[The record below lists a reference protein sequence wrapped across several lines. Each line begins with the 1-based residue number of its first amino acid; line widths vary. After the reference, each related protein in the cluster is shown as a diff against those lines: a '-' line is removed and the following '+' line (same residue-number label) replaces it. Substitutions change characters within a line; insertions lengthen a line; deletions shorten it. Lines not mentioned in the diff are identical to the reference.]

1 MRGFLVAYR
10 WELRLIVF
18 IPAISGIAQTFAG
31 PLYGLLVNNSAVIH
45 FMYLVGSVV
54 GLLLLALSYPR
65 VRDLGRGFLVTVWG
79 YEIAHSV
86 VIATSQGVLFI
97 VEVVF
102 PTEGGLALFLR
113 NSSVLAL
120 AGILET
126 LVLLW
131 FARQASRLSLMHAVF
146 LLVYSSLNLVGTV
159 TGSTVSASN
168 SNILLYLAYLLSR
181 GAITLT
187 VMLVKVWLLGNFER
201 RDPKFRKNAVFG
213 LLATLILGAYTRAAI
228 AHLIGYVE
236 GPYLAV
242 LPWLD
247 LVIGLAAFAVTT
259 VFELATLVVLF
270 SFVYLVRVRP
280 PKAVAEP
287 ELEAPTASPGE
298 ER

>member
-1 MRGFLVAYR
+1 
-10 WELRLIVF
+10 
-18 IPAISGIAQTFAG
+18 
-31 PLYGLLVNNSAVIH
+31 
-45 FMYLVGSVV
+45 
-54 GLLLLALSYPR
+54 
-65 VRDLGRGFLVTVWG
+65 
-79 YEIAHSV
+79 
-86 VIATSQGVLFI
+86 
-97 VEVVF
+97 
-102 PTEGGLALFLR
+102 
-113 NSSVLAL
+113 
-120 AGILET
+120 
-126 LVLLW
+126 
-131 FARQASRLSLMHAVF
+131 
-146 LLVYSSLNLVGTV
+146 
-159 TGSTVSASN
+159 
-168 SNILLYLAYLLSR
+168 
-181 GAITLT
+181 
-187 VMLVKVWLLGNFER
+187 MLVKVWLLGNFER
-201 RDPKFRKNAVFG
+201 RDPKFRRNAVFG

>member
-1 MRGFLVAYR
+1 MRSFLNTYR
-10 WELRLIVF
+10 WELWLIVG
-18 IPAISGIAQTFAG
+18 IPAISGIVRTVAG
-31 PLYGLLVNNSAVIH
+31 PLYGLLVNNSAVFH
-45 FMYLVGSVV
+45 FIYFVGGVV
-54 GLLLLALSYPR
+54 SLLLLVVSYPR

-159 TGSTVSASN
+159 TGSRVS
-168 SNILLYLAYLLSR
+168 
-181 GAITLT
+181 GG
-187 VMLVKVWLLGNFER
+187 KQF
-201 RDPKFRKNAVFG
+201 
-213 LLATLILGAYTRAAI
+213 
-228 AHLIGYVE
+228 
-236 GPYLAV
+236 
-242 LPWLD
+242 
-247 LVIGLAAFAVTT
+247 
-259 VFELATLVVLF
+259 
-270 SFVYLVRVRP
+270 
-280 PKAVAEP
+280 
-287 ELEAPTASPGE
+287 
-298 ER
+298 